1 MPNTT
6 PRRDPETD
14 DALGLAADL
23 VKLLFAV
30 LILPGSWLV
39 LTMGGAEALKGWF

>member
-1 MPNTT
+1 MPNPA

-23 VKLLFAV
+23 VKLIFAFLV
-30 LILPGSWLV
+30 IPASWLV
-39 LTMGGAEALKGWF
+39 LTAGAAEAIKGWF